1 MLSVRQQ
8 LPLANSR
15 DRLRVL
21 GVNRLILLGFLL
33 SLATACHKDKDAE
46 GPMERAGKKLDY
58 AGEKTKE
65 GLETA
70 AEKTDEA
77 AHKAVQA
84 TGEALGKAGDKLK
97 NSKGAT
103 PMSSAA
109 PQKPAPTSSAA
120 PAPSGAPQKSE

>member
-8 LPLANSR
+8 LPLAKAALRS
-15 DRLRVL
+15 RVL
-21 GVNRLILLGFLL
+21 GVNRLVFLGFLL
-33 SLATACHKDKDAE
+33 SLATACHENKDAE
-46 GPMERAGKKLDY
+46 GPMERAGKKLDH

-65 GLETA
+65 GLQTA

-103 PMSSAA
+103 PASSAA
-109 PQKPAPTSSAA
+109 PQKPAPTPSAA
-120 PAPSGAPQKSE
+120 PAPSAAPQKSE